1 MKILIRLLYALLYLL
16 SLLPLRVLYVL
27 SDLLYLII
35 YRMIGYRVQVVRKN
49 FATSFPDDSEEAL
62 RQKEQQFYHW
72 FCDMLVETLKLLS
85 MSTKQLRRRMVF
97 KGTERIDEVVNSGRS
112 CAVYLGH
119 YGNWEWITS
128 LPLWVTPKAH
138 CGQIYHPLENREFDR
153 LTLRIRQRFGAECI
167 AMEQA
172 ARTIVNYQRAGQ
184 PVVIGYIADQVPF
197 WKSIHHWLDF
207 LHHDTPVLTGTERIA
222 RMVDHA
228 VFYLDVTRV
237 RRGYY
242 EAEFKLITL
251 TPKKMAEFELTDI
264 YFSQLEQT
272 IRRAPAFWL
281 WSHNRWKR
289 THEEFLQRLD
299 PETGFIDTSG
309 DMSSTRHRQEQK
321 RQEQEQQQETEQ
333 QDRQQRPS

>member
-1 MKILIRLLYALLYLL
+1 MKILVYLLYGLLYLL
-16 SLLPLRVLYVL
+16 SLLPLWVLYGL
-27 SDLLYLII
+27 SDFFYLVI
-35 YRMIGYRVQVVRKN
+35 YRLLGYRRAVVRKN
-49 FATSFPDDSEEAL
+49 FATSFPEKSQDEL
-62 RQKEQQFYHW
+62 RQMERQFYHW
-72 FCDMLVETLKLLS
+72 FCDLLVETLKLLS
-85 MSTKQLRRRMVF
+85 MSPEQLRRRMVF
-97 KGTERIDEVVNSGRS
+97 KGTELVDQVVAEGRS

-128 LPLWVTPKAH
+128 LPLWVSPKAQ
-138 CGQIYHPLENREFDR
+138 CGQIYHPLENAEFDR

-167 AMEQA
+167 SMENA
-172 ARTIVNYQRAGQ
+172 ARTIVNYKRQGQ

-228 VFYLDVTRV
+228 VFYMDVRCV

-251 TPKKMAEFELTDI
+251 EPKKMAEFQLTDI
-264 YFSQLEQT
+264 YFSHLEQT
-272 IRRAPAFWL
+272 IQRAPAYWL

-289 THEEFLQRLD
+289 THEEFLKRLD

-309 DMSSTRHRQEQK
+309 DMSSTRHRQELK
-321 RQEQEQQQETEQ
+321 RQEYE
-333 QDRQQRPS
+333 RQQKAGDEQ